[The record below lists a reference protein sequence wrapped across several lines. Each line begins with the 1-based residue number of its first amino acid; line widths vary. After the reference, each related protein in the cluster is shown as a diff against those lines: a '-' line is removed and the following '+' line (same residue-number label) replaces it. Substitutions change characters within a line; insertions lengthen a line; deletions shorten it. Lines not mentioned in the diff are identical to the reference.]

1 MLQSRSMQRIEFEV
15 LKSTIKKAFIRVGM
29 AEDQA
34 EICAR
39 THAETSCDGI
49 FSHGL
54 NRVERFI
61 NFIENGWVNL
71 GATPTLEQQLG
82 AIEIYNG
89 NLAPGVTNAFFAMD
103 RAIEIAK
110 GSGLGLVSL
119 NNTTHWMRGGSYGW
133 HAANQGMIG
142 ICWTNTESCMP
153 AWGATS
159 ASIGNNPF
167 VLAIP
172 RHEGHVVLDMAMSQY
187 SYGKLENTR
196 LNNEKLPYPGGFD
209 SEGLLTED
217 PGEIEKT
224 RRILPTGY
232 WKGSSFAIMLDLLA
246 SLLSN
251 GKTTAAIDQYGYGN
265 CGGCS
270 QVFMAIDPLKMNDQ
284 PFIDQAL
291 KQTIEQLKQA
301 VPVNEGGEILYPGE
315 RSLRNRHENLI
326 KGVPVHD
333 SVWENVKKLA
343 GLK

>member
-1 MLQSRSMQRIEFEV
+1 MLQSYSMQRIEFEE
-15 LKSTIKKAFIRVGM
+15 LKSTIKKAFIHAGM
-29 AEDQA
+29 SEDQA

-61 NFIENGWVNL
+61 NYIENGWVNL
-71 GATPTLEQQLG
+71 DAKPTFEQKFG
-82 AIEIYNG
+82 SIEIYNG

-110 GSGLGLVSL
+110 STGLGLVSL
-119 NNTTHWMRGGSYGW
+119 NNTTHWMRGGTYGW
-133 HAANQGMIG
+133 HAANQGVIG

-159 ASIGNNPF
+159 VSIGNNPF
-167 VLAIP
+167 VIAIP
-172 RHEGHVVLDMAMSQY
+172 RREGHVVLDMAMSQY

-196 LNNEKLPYPGGFD
+196 LNNEKLPYAGGFD
-209 SEGLLTED
+209 SEGLLTDD

-251 GKTTAAIDQYGYGN
+251 GKTTAAIDPYGYGN

-270 QVFMAIDPLKMNDQ
+270 QVFIAIDPLKMNDQ
-284 PFIDQAL
+284 PFVDQVL
-291 KQTIEQLKQA
+291 KQTIDQLKQA
-301 VPVNEGGEILYPGE
+301 SPVAEGGEILYPGE
-315 RSLRNRHENLI
+315 RSFKNRRENLI

-343 GLK
+343 GL

>member
-1 MLQSRSMQRIEFEV
+1 MLQSHSMQRIEFDE
-15 LKSTIKKAFIRVGM
+15 LKSTIKKAFLRAGM
-29 AEDQA
+29 SSNHA

-54 NRVERFI
+54 NRVERFVQY
-61 NFIENGWVNL
+61 IENGWINL
-71 GATPTLEQQLG
+71 QAEPMLDQQFG
-82 AIEIYNG
+82 SIQIYNG

-110 GSGLGLVSL
+110 STGLGLVSL
-119 NNTTHWMRGGSYGW
+119 QNTTHWMRGGTYGW

-167 VLAIP
+167 VIAIP
-172 RHEGHVVLDMAMSQY
+172 RKDGHVVLDMAMSQY

-196 LNNEKLPYPGGFD
+196 LNQEKLAYPGGFD
-209 SEGLLTED
+209 SEGLLTDD

-251 GKTTAAIDQYGYGN
+251 GKTTAAIDNYGYGN

-270 QVFMAIDPLKMNDQ
+270 QVFIAIDPLKMNDQ
-284 PFIDQAL
+284 PFVDQAL

-301 VPVNEGGEILYPGE
+301 SPVDEGGEILYPGE
-315 RSLRNRHENLI
+315 RSFRNRHENLI

-333 SVWENVKKLA
+333 AVWENVKKLA
-343 GLK
+343 GLS